1 MQEVHPIRVKSPN
14 SLVAVVA
21 DARGHIGDISE
32 SGVAEEVPRINL
44 NNVLGNGVSKQDHGS
59 RNTGGLRNGIGRNLG
74 MPYSAR
80 TASSTASRRTYSM
93 RAPPSTDR
101 VPSTLSRTS
110 ERAGPKACT
119 RRDERAQIC
128 GWKTASAKA
137 PPPRANADKTMRF
150 RHGAAAEGR
159 PGDGYLHGRA
169 QPQVSQPY
177 KQWKQRYAQ
186 RQGNIHH
193 YDGGSGFG
201 DVEEDNATVQ
211 GGLKE
216 RKGGGRPVERVIR
229 HQHRP
234 SGARNQE
241 DSGSP
246 LVHARHRSFSRGR
259 GSHMVQAD
267 GGLSPQKTKAPG
279 GDHYIRSRLTV
290 L

>member
-1 MQEVHPIRVKSPN
+1 M
-14 SLVAVVA
+14 
-21 DARGHIGDISE
+21 
-32 SGVAEEVPRINL
+32 

-59 RNTGGLRNGIGRNLG
+59 RNTGGTEGIGRNLG

-110 ERAGPKACT
+110 ERAGPKRVQEEMNGRKFVDGKLPP
-119 RRDERAQIC
+119 RRL
-128 GWKTASAKA
+128 

-267 GGLSPQKTKAPG
+267 GGTEPAEDKGARGATTASGRDSPSSEGGTPNSKKTSQKKSSSSRRCSTVEAFLQNLTLSQ
-279 GDHYIRSRLTV
+279 
-290 L
+290 